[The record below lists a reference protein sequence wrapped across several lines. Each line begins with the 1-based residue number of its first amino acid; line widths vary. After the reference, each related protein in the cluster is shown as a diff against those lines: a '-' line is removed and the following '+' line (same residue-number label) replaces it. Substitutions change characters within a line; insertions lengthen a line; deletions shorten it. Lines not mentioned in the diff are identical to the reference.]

1 MKRVLLTA
9 ATGAVFFAA
18 CASQPKFQDMRTP
31 SGGFCSDM
39 DVFPAGTAPE
49 VEYHRLE
56 PIHSEYTARTEAERL
71 ESLRKAACK
80 VGADAVIEAANEEVR
95 PKDATTFVTVASGT
109 AITWIR
115 HTETTAKPLE
125 LRDGRPLSPKKPEPE
140 PTAEPVQEEP
150 PPAPT
155 PTAKT
160 APPPPVASATAKAP
174 EPPPP
179 AASATPPPA
188 STTTTTTTKTKTT
201 TTTKKK

>member
-9 ATGAVFFAA
+9 ATGAVLFVA

-31 SGGFCSDM
+31 SGEFCSDM
-39 DVFPAGTAPE
+39 IVYPAGQAPE

-95 PKDATTFVTVASGT
+95 PKDASTFVTVASGT

-115 HTETTAKPLE
+115 HTDTQAKPIE
-125 LRDGRPLSPKKPEPE
+125 LRDGRPLTTKKTEPEPE
-140 PTAEPVQEEP
+140 ATAEPPKAEP
-150 PPAPT
+150 EPAPA
-155 PTAKT
+155 AKT
-160 APPPPVASATAKAP
+160 APPPASATSKQP
-174 EPPPP
+174 EPAPV
-179 AASATPPPA
+179 ASATPPPA
-188 STTTTTTTKTKTT
+188 SSGSTTTTTTKTTTTTTTK
-201 TTTKKK
+201 KKK